1 MFEFHECMAEKAKF
15 FETIVL
21 QLKEV
26 DSKST
31 LERYVN
37 DADGFAARVL
47 FRVCGLNSLT
57 L

>member
-1 MFEFHECMAEKAKF
+1 MFELHECMAEKAKF

-31 LERYVN
+31 FERYVN
-37 DADGFAARVL
+37 EADARRKPSPQGKGRLAA
-47 FRVCGLNSLT
+47 
-57 L
+57 